1 MQLEYACY
9 DRALTEEEVKNN
21 ISSAA
26 KLGIKNISTYQYS
39 LPYIKPLV
47 TEYNLFVTCPVDYPY
62 GLSDL
67 KSRNFMVSQVAKSGV
82 NRIDLVTPSKCVT
95 NRKYDKIRDDIKSNV
110 EICQANNV
118 ELRYI
123 LEYRV
128 FSHETLAK
136 ICQIFKSMGVDTV
149 IPSTGQMLDDIN
161 DNIIAAKYLSAKSNI
176 KVVINGNIWNQKH
189 IDNIKSSNIEQIM
202 LYHISGLDFFIKNNT
217 A

>member
-1 MQLEYACY
+1 MQIEYACY
-9 DRALTEEEVKNN
+9 DRALTEEEIKTN
-21 ISSAA
+21 ISCAA

-39 LPYIKPLV
+39 LPYIKPIV
-47 TEYNLFVTCPVDYPY
+47 TEHNMLVTCPADYPY

-67 KSRNFMVSQVAKSGV
+67 KTRNFMVSQIVKSGV
-82 NRIDLVTPSKCVT
+82 YGIDLVTPSKSIT
-95 NRKYDKIRDDIKSNV
+95 NRKYDKIRDDIKSNL

-123 LEYRV
+123 LEYRI
-128 FSHETLAK
+128 FGHEILAK

-149 IPSTGQMLDDIN
+149 IPSTGQMIDDIN

-176 KVVINGNIWNQKH
+176 NVVINGNVWNQKH
-189 IDNIKSSNIEQIM
+189 IENIKNADIKNIR
-202 LYHISGLDFFIKNNT
+202 LHYLAGLDFFIKNNT